1 MSFEL
6 RQVVS
11 DAAPLMEEALRLEE
25 FPDYEGGLQLRGSV
39 CGLATGAL
47 QLYVKQK
54 HGMAL
59 DRRLAVPEK
68 APRGLN
74 SRLLR
79 HVVLFDG
86 DDMIDPSYSQFFSY
100 VGLSPAA
107 AKARPNLSTLYP
119 SEKIAVILA
128 GTDGHFADGMAAHM
142 HAIEPEVTSRRGM
155 GVTAYPPENSL
166 LGTTLEEKAAVL
178 RDIWDPNGYDV
189 PFSLDGQSDSFQ
201 RRALRLALRMHALEE
216 SRSA

>member
-25 FPDYEGGLQLRGSV
+25 FPDHEGGLQLRGSV

-54 HGMAL
+54 HDVAL

-79 HVVLFDG
+79 HVTLFDG

-107 AKARPNLSTLYP
+107 ARARPGLATLYP
-119 SEKIAVILA
+119 AGKIAIIPA
-128 GTDGHFADGMAAHM
+128 STSDKFAEGMAAHM
-142 HAIEPEVTSRRGM
+142 QAIEQEVAYRRGPDLP
-155 GVTAYPPENSL
+155 AYPPENSL
-166 LGTTLEEKAAVL
+166 IGTTVVEKTEVL
-178 RDIWDPNGYDV
+178 RDIWNPNGYDM
-189 PFSLDGQSDSFQ
+189 PFPLEGQSDSFR
-201 RRALRLALRMHALEE
+201 RRALRLAMRMHELD
-216 SRSA
+216 SR